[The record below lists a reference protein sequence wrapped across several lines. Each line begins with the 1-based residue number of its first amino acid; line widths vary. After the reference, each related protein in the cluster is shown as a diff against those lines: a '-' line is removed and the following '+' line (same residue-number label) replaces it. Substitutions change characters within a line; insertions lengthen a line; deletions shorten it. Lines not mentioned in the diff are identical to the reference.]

1 MGALCLM
8 LVLLAVVLDWNADAF
23 RGPIA
28 RIASAHAGRPIHLNG
43 RLQLRLL
50 SLEPQAIVEAVTVG
64 NPQWAKSPQMA
75 RLGRLEISLRLPA
88 LLKAQIIVPRVN
100 IQDLDLVVERDAS
113 DRANWRFAAN
123 NNQPEPTKPANLPV
137 VRSFS
142 LNRARI
148 EVNDA
153 IRKLHFKGTL
163 EANQAEGSNAQSMR
177 LDGSGE
183 INGAA
188 FELTVTGD
196 PLMNAER
203 GRPYDFVSDIH
214 AGATRLQFQAHIDKP
229 FDLGSLTAK
238 FSASGPDLAD
248 VYYLTGLTLP
258 NTPAYTLAG
267 DLRRHGNLIQLSE
280 LAGTLGNSDIHGSAQ
295 IDIRRDAAG
304 HESRASLPL
313 ARY

>member
-1 MGALCLM
+1 MRLSARQLAVLKWIGFSIGVLCLTLVILA
-8 LVLLAVVLDWNADAF
+8 LVLDFNADAF
-23 RGPIA
+23 RGPIG
-28 RIASAHAGRPIHLNG
+28 RIASARAGRPVHLNG

-50 SLEPQAIVEAVTVG
+50 SLEPRATAEAVTVG
-64 NPQWAKSPQMA
+64 NPQWAKSPEMA

-88 LLKAQIIVPRVN
+88 LLKAEIVVPRVSV
-100 IQDLDLVVERDAS
+100 QDLELFLERDAS

-123 NNQPEPTKPANLPV
+123 NNQPKPTRPASLPV

-153 IRKLHFKGTL
+153 IRKLQFKGTI
-163 EANQAEGSNAQSMR
+163 EASQADGSDAKSMR
-177 LDGSGE
+177 LDGSGQ

-188 FELTVTGD
+188 FGLTVAGD

-203 GRPYDFVSDIH
+203 GRPYNFVSDIH

-267 DLRRHGNLIQLSE
+267 D
-280 LAGTLGNSDIHGSAQ
+280 
-295 IDIRRDAAG
+295 
-304 HESRASLPL
+304 
-313 ARY
+313 